1 MHTEQSKKISSCPR
15 TMFKFKHDNEFI
27 PCTRNHKIKTS
38 PISFYMILKLAREL
52 PALEKYYAEKVTET
66 C

>member
-1 MHTEQSKKISSCPR
+1 
-15 TMFKFKHDNEFI
+15 MFKFKHDNEFI